1 MDTMEQ
7 LDLDLLNKDE
17 RTVRLFGK
25 DIRFK
30 TLTVQEHLK
39 NESTAF
45 KLEQLSY
52 DNEEDLKKAADLVIE
67 YIMNVLELNKKEAS
81 KITMEQYT
89 RLRQYMGRQELYDQG
104 FNDKEIDKIEK
115 EAAKKQMQNILK

>member
-1 MDTMEQ
+1 MEQ

-52 DNEEDLKKAADLVIE
+52 DNEEDLQKAADLVIE

>member
-1 MDTMEQ
+1 MEQ